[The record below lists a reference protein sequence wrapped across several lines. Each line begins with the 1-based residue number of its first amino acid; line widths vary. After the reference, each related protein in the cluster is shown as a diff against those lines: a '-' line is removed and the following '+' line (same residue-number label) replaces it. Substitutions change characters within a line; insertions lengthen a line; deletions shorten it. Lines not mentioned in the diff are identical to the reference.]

1 MFCNKCGRQIDNNAK
16 FCNYCGNTVSNN
28 ILNNNQTNN
37 TSKTK
42 KKVYQKWWFWL
53 IIIIVILAL
62 FWGVIISN
70 IEVSV
75 DPNYTNEYFANKEKQ
90 EQEEKERQEQEE
102 QTKREEEEKRQQE
115 EEKQKQEIAKKE
127 EDEYKENCKKYEYKD
142 IARNPQN
149 YEGKLVT
156 FDGEVIQVLEGYFNT
171 VNFRI
176 NVTKNEYDF
185 WEDTVYCS
193 YTYSDNESKIL
204 EDDIVTLY
212 GECEGTTTYTS
223 ILGQKITVPKIN
235 IKYIE
240 LIQE

>member
-1 MFCNKCGRQIDNNAK
+1 MFCNKCGKEIPNDSRVCK
-16 FCNYCGNTVSNN
+16 FCGNPVSQTTNMTGNATVNRNNVKVKKQFYQKAWFWILIVFVFIVFVGAIGSSSDKNTSTVSSNATN
-28 ILNNNQTNN
+28 KEQELTNN
-37 TSKTK
+37 STAA
-42 KKVYQKWWFWL
+42 Q
-53 IIIIVILAL
+53 
-62 FWGVIISN
+62 
-70 IEVSV
+70 
-75 DPNYTNEYFANKEKQ
+75 
-90 EQEEKERQEQEE
+90 QEE
-102 QTKREEEEKRQQE
+102 QEITEEEY
-115 EEKQKQEIAKKE
+115 KK
-127 EDEYKENCKKYEYKD
+127 NCKKYEYKD

>member
-1 MFCNKCGRQIDNNAK
+1 MFCNKCGKQIDNNAK

-28 ILNNNQTNN
+28 ISNSNPINN

-42 KKVYQKWWFWL
+42 KKIHQKWWFWL
-53 IIIIVILAL
+53 IIIIIILAL

-75 DPNYTNEYFANKEKQ
+75 DPNYTNEYLANKEKQ
-90 EQEEKERQEQEE
+90 EQAEKEQKEKEEQEKKEQEE
-102 QTKREEEEKRQQE
+102 KQQQE
-115 EEKQKQEIAKKE
+115 LEKQKQETAKKE
-127 EDEYKENCKKYEYKD
+127 EEEYKKNCKKYKYED

-185 WEDTVYCS
+185 WEDTVYAS
-193 YTYSDNESKIL
+193 YTYSDGESKIL
-204 EDDIVTLY
+204 EDDIVKFY

-240 LIQE
+240 LIQ